1 MINVN
6 KVFGFALNLNSL
18 PQPCIFIV
26 KLPENM
32 LKKGGL
38 SEMSV

>member
-6 KVFGFALNLNSL
+6 EVFGFALNLNSL

-32 LKKGGL
+32 LQKGSL
-38 SEMSV
+38 SETSV